1 MILSPREKQLLTE
14 LLNSTKEVSVNQMI
28 SLLKV
33 SKRTVYRE
41 LDSLIETL
49 NNIDVEVKKVS
60 RGNYQLVIDDIQ
72 REKLMK
78 LVGSDSWM
86 ELSTSERQRGI
97 LYDLL
102 ETLAPIPMANFLK
115 IYDISNT
122 TFYGDIKQL
131 ETRLAKSPLK
141 IVRNMGYEII
151 GSEKYRR
158 LLMANILESEINE
171 YEFFHLQDIPEQGN
185 FFVKFLKEEQFELV
199 KTIVLEELNQSLP
212 KLSDRKLQHLVLMIL
227 IAVDRV
233 AQGHVLIE
241 ESYMELINKETLNMS
256 KRIFSKL
263 GRETKQLFPDNGNI
277 FMLIY

>member
-28 SLLKV
+28 GLLKV

-49 NNIDVEVKKVS
+49 NSIDVEVKKVS

-72 REKLMK
+72 RERLMK
-78 LVGSDSWM
+78 LVSSDSWM

-185 FFVKFLKEEQFELV
+185 FL
-199 KTIVLEELNQSLP
+199 LNF
-212 KLSDRKLQHLVLMIL
+212 
-227 IAVDRV
+227 
-233 AQGHVLIE
+233 
-241 ESYMELINKETLNMS
+241 
-256 KRIFSKL
+256 KR
-263 GRETKQLFPDNGNI
+263 RTV
-277 FMLIY
+277 

>member
-1 MILSPREKQLLTE
+1 
-14 LLNSTKEVSVNQMI
+14 MI

-49 NNIDVEVKKVS
+49 HSIDIEVKKVS
-60 RGNYQLVIDDIQ
+60 RGNYQLMIDDIQ
-72 REKLMK
+72 RERLMK

-102 ETLAPIPMANFLK
+102 ETLAPIPMTNFLK

-185 FFVKFLKEEQFELV
+185 FFVKFLLRF
-199 KTIVLEELNQSLP
+199 
-212 KLSDRKLQHLVLMIL
+212 
-227 IAVDRV
+227 
-233 AQGHVLIE
+233 
-241 ESYMELINKETLNMS
+241 
-256 KRIFSKL
+256 
-263 GRETKQLFPDNGNI
+263 
-277 FMLIY
+277 

>member
-1 MILSPREKQLLTE
+1 M
-14 LLNSTKEVSVNQMI
+14 
-28 SLLKV
+28 
-33 SKRTVYRE
+33 
-41 LDSLIETL
+41 
-49 NNIDVEVKKVS
+49 
-60 RGNYQLVIDDIQ
+60 IDDIQ
-72 REKLMK
+72 RERLMK

-102 ETLAPIPMANFLK
+102 ETLAPIPMTNFLK

-185 FFVKFLKEEQFELV
+185 FFVKFLKEEQFDLV

-241 ESYMELINKETLNMS
+241 ESYMELINKETLNIS

-263 GRETKQLFPDNGNI
+263 GRETKQLFPVNEIVFYANLLNDFSNSFEDDFFEEN
-277 FMLIY
+277 FDSELAYSVK